1 LESNDPWRGRSV
13 PCGGPPACAHQPC
26 RHFLCPFCGT
36 SDHRSLHYAFV
47 DGEQDRHRL
56 AICDNRS
63 GRLKIVARI
72 SPLSPPGLLV
82 AELASIHLDLLE
94 IPEHFSPDQPLRQRN
109 IRINSC

>member
-1 LESNDPWRGRSV
+1 MREIGVVWRLLSKTRSESRQRPINRQSWPTALLAALAVLERLIAVRPALESPGSV
-13 PCGGPPACAHQPC
+13 A
-26 RHFLCPFCGT
+26 T
-36 SDHRSLHYAFV
+36 
-47 DGEQDRHRL
+47 
-56 AICDNRS
+56 
-63 GRLKIVARI
+63 I